1 MRYKIYLYKIYLRL
15 DVLMMSILDKQNLNA
30 EEKKK
35 KLEVIKILGEFLRKP
50 NSKTRDVV
58 PTWDRERDDN
68 AFSWLGWTVVNGTAE
83 DVAALIS
90 SKQPFDPLLGMINRT
105 RLLSMN
111 IKLSYGGV
119 MRKNGQMKK
128 VKSTMKK

>member
-1 MRYKIYLYKIYLRL
+1 MLYKIYLRL
-15 DVLMMSILDKQNLNA
+15 DVLMMSILNKQNLN
-30 EEKKK
+30 KKQK
-35 KLEVIKILGEFLRKP
+35 ENKLEVIKILGEFLRKP
-50 NSKTRDVV
+50 NNGEVV

-105 RLLSMN
+105 RLLPMN